1 MESNVLDAGDGKSLG
16 TQLLAVLWVMEL
28 GKHSKRVS
36 KKYRVAEKTKGFF
49 SEQRYVFKFSLF

>member
-1 MESNVLDAGDGKSLG
+1 MLDAGDGKSLG